1 MDSISQREI
10 QYLKNNNNT
19 GIEFEYAL
27 FYLLSS
33 EKKRNAFMNDIII
46 YHEFKDRIL
55 KIISDTDIS
64 LLNTSLNIHSWSNFD
79 PLLATQVDDIGPADI
94 VLRKENSQDLGL
106 SIKYQNNCTLNVS
119 SKYFL
124 SINSVIKLK
133 NELHSA
139 CENYINEM
147 NSTFGSVNN
156 WFRQRKNSIETEK
169 YIDKIRDFVI
179 NDWNNKTTKEK
190 KELLSKLVHAD
201 SPINFWVVKFVNTK
215 NGFNLE
221 IKTNPIK
228 TILPESVTLT
238 KEVTSYI
245 GFKSNNIMFAK
256 MQVKFNNGI
265 IEKQKGNNY
274 DFVNEGVGMKKGDPF
289 GSWNFSI

>member
-1 MDSISQREI
+1 MDSISQTEI

-27 FYLLSS
+27 FYLLNS

-46 YHEFKDRIL
+46 YHEFRDRIL
-55 KIISDTDIS
+55 KIISETDIS
-64 LLNTSLNIHSWSNFD
+64 LLNQSLNFHSWLNFD
-79 PLLATQVDDIGPADI
+79 PLLATQVDNIGPADI

-124 SINSVIKLK
+124 SIDSVIKLK

-169 YIDKIRDFVI
+169 YIDRIRDFVI

-221 IKTNPIK
+221 IKTNPVK

-238 KEVTSYI
+238 KEATSFI

-265 IEKQKGNNY
+265 IEKQKGNKY
-274 DFVNEGVGMKKGDPF
+274 DFVNEGIGMKKGDPF